1 MKNKNVLLIL
11 ILIAAIGLASY
22 YVLKN
27 KVDQPTTSL
36 EYQNSQ
42 YGFSFD
48 LPLSWQG
55 YTIVESVWQ
64 GHIPGETGDIF
75 SEEGP
80 LISIRHPQW
89 TGEKPRQDIPI
100 MVFTIDQ
107 WNKVMADD
115 LFVSAAPIPPMELGR
130 NQNYVFALPARY
142 NFAFPEGFEEVEEI
156 LRNNPL
162 RPL

>member
-1 MKNKNVLLIL
+1 MKNKNIIFIL
-11 ILIAAIGLASY
+11 VLIAAIGLISY
-22 YVLKN
+22 YALKT
-27 KVDQPTTSL
+27 KPASL
-36 EYQNSQ
+36 EYKNSQ

-80 LISIRHPQW
+80 LISVRHPLW
-89 TGEKPRQDIPI
+89 TEEKPRQDIPI

-107 WNKVMADD
+107 WDKVIADD

-142 NFAFPEGFEEVEEI
+142 NFAFPEGFEEVEQI
-156 LRNNPL
+156 IAAHPL
-162 RPL
+162 RAFDK